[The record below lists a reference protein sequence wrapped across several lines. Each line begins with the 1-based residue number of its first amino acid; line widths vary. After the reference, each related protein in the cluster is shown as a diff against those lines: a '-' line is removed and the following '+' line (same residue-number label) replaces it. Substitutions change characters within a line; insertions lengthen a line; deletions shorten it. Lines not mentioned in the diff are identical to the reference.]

1 MTAETLHDALGL
13 LPADLVTAADR
24 VRCRPRKKR
33 IRWTRLIPAAACLA
47 LILYGGLFV
56 SRLRMGSAGS
66 TAAADWA
73 PEVAENAVME
83 TAAAAAGNSREED
96 VLTGDS
102 GDAKT
107 EAGQTHTHA
116 PAETPQTVEDPVDG
130 WCGNM
135 EATVYLEGVTYSLS
149 GSDAV
154 ALTDILINLDYDPE
168 AVCDCA
174 AELTV
179 DTETLTGISV
189 NLTQSFARCER
200 GQAALT
206 TEQAETIRDILD
218 WLEGGTP

>member
-73 PEVAENAVME
+73 PEVAENAAME

-116 PAETPQTVEDPVDG
+116 PAETPQTVEEPVDG
-130 WCGNM
+130 WCGNT

-179 DTETLTGISV
+179 DAETLTGISV

-206 TEQAETIRDILD
+206 AEQAETIRDILD
-218 WLEGGTP
+218 RLEGGTP